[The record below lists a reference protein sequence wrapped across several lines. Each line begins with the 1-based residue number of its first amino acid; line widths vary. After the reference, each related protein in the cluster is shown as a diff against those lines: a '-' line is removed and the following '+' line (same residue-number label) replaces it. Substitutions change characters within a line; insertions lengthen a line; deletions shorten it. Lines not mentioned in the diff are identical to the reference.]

1 MADVGTLPRT
11 CAPPRRDRHGLRHVL
26 GTAAWMR
33 LPAAVRERFAESAA
47 DVTYAGAFEVVR
59 ASFLGRLFA
68 RLGTLFGTPVVPRG
82 GANVAARVSVRETA
96 AGVAWIREYLWHD
109 GTRHVVSSTKVIDG
123 QALIEKLPARLN
135 MPLHVFEERGVL
147 VFESRG
153 YYFDLRV
160 GDFGVRVPLPELL
173 SPGTTR
179 VEHVDLGHGWFR
191 FTMIVWHPWFGEM
204 FFQTGRFCAAEENS

>member
-11 CAPPRRDRHGLRHVL
+11 YAPPRRGRHGLRHVL
-26 GTAAWMR
+26 GTDAWLR
-33 LPAAVRERFAESAA
+33 LPAAVRERFAESTA

-59 ASFLGRLFA
+59 ASLLGRLFA
-68 RLGTLFGTPVVPRG
+68 WLGTLFGTPVVPRG
-82 GANVAARVSVRETA
+82 GTNVAARVSVRATA
-96 AGVAWIREYLWHD
+96 EGIAWIREYLWPD
-109 GTRHVVSSTKVIDG
+109 GTRHVVSSTKVVDG

-135 MPLHVFEERGVL
+135 MPLHVFEEGGVL

-153 YYFDLRV
+153 YYFDLRI
-160 GDFGVRVPLPELL
+160 GDLGVRVPLPEFL
-173 SPGTTR
+173 SPGSTR

-191 FTMIVWHPWFGEM
+191 FTMIVSHRWFGEM